1 MCPFY
6 LEIRGRKIHITFG
19 CGQWW
24 EGEGP
29 IRVCRD
35 GGGEEMI
42 EISNVNLCRC
52 HIQNFYWSGGTG
64 SSVAW
69 TSREDN
75 EQIHICMISTHYYK
89 QLVFSISIC
98 LLMFSR
104 SICCASIFNW
114 FSSWYFWNIACS
126 SKKTKHLWEDVLIFS
141 VIETQEL
148 LLSDL
153 PELPPDPPHGR
164 LHVGPGHCSPA
175 WTRLAVELV
184 TKATKFSQSHRRPLL
199 GPVPG
204 WKQALSYLRH
214 YLLIHY
220 AKGAHQPKV

>member
-1 MCPFY
+1 MDND
-6 LEIRGRKIHITFG
+6 GKVSG
-19 CGQWW
+19 
-24 EGEGP
+24 
-29 IRVCRD
+29 D
-35 GGGEEMI
+35 GGGEEV
-42 EISNVNLCRC
+42 SNVNICRC

-126 SKKTKHLWEDVLIFS
+126 SKKTKHLYMRICDNIFCHWNS
-141 VIETQEL
+141 GVTFLWSPRTSSWPSSWLSPCPPWSL
-148 LLSDL
+148 LASL
-153 PELPPDPPHGR
+153 DPPGSR
-164 LHVGPGHCSPA
+164 AGNEGHEVF
-175 WTRLAVELV
+175 TI
-184 TKATKFSQSHRRPLL
+184 T
-199 GPVPG
+199 
-204 WKQALSYLRH
+204 
-214 YLLIHY
+214 
-220 AKGAHQPKV
+220 